1 MNRFYHIFISVI
13 ILLFTNSCSKSDF
26 NDKTVQRTVKIAV
39 VLPQDSYDRWTRIM
53 KLSQKNISDA
63 TDICPVFE
71 FYDENSHD
79 VMTLAYQLARDTS
92 IHCVIGCID
101 DANTDM
107 LAYQMS
113 RLKRYK
119 PMFTFNTS
127 QDVIR
132 KYSRM
137 GFMWGL
143 SESDITQSEVLLAQ
157 IAQDIS
163 NTEVA
168 MIANNTSY
176 GQTFVDWFAFQA
188 SELGLKPHK
197 IYTYDTLS
205 EIAPILS
212 DLRTLKCPVVCV
224 PNTHEE
230 AAEMIKNVDY
240 GYFSHKAFSQK
251 TIDLLKKSP
260 NTEHLWMHG
269 VTMVPNPKSGFQD
282 IYTAKYGETPI
293 FGEAQ
298 LYDAIMVTCLA
309 YAVSKEFNLSLN
321 KSVYELLRT
330 EGNHLGGWTR
340 DAIQWS
346 YTQIV
351 KKHSIPSISGAI
363 GELSFSPDK
372 HTIINNSTYAVQY
385 MSHYRFHQ
393 TDFVSRDG
401 FGGNSSIHGA
411 WIWNKIY
418 DQEFDFTQEEADLG
432 EWEGNKA
439 ILVAGSRGWDNYRHQ
454 ADILAYYQL
463 LKKNNFTDDDI
474 ILILADDL
482 ASNSMNPYPGQIIRD
497 EKSLEDLYIDVQVDY
512 RLDQITPYDLKNILL
527 GKKSEK
533 LPVVLNSEDHD
544 NVLFVWS
551 GHGSPGVL
559 HWDENR
565 QSVNGKFL
573 SDLFNEM
580 HSNGRY
586 RKLFGVIEACYGG
599 GVASVCEGTPKLL
612 LMTAA
617 NDKETSKAERYSSL
631 WGTYLTNSFTSS
643 VLSAIEERQNIVI
656 SIKDL
661 YTAAFSN
668 TMGSHVTLYNTANFG
683 NVFFNYV
690 DEYIY
695 QQRLNQ

>member
-1 MNRFYHIFISVI
+1 MNRFYHIFISAI

-26 NDKTVQRTVKIAV
+26 NDKKVQRTVRIAV

-79 VMTLAYQLARDTS
+79 VMTLAYRLARDTS
-92 IHCVIGCID
+92 IHCVVGCLD

-113 RLKRYK
+113 RLKKYK

-168 MIANNTSY
+168 LIANNTSY

-205 EIAPILS
+205 EIAPILA
-212 DLRTLKCPVVCV
+212 DLRTLNCPVVCV
-224 PNTHEE
+224 PYTPEE

-251 TIDLLKKSP
+251 TIDILKKSP
-260 NTEHLWMHG
+260 ETEHLWMRG
-269 VTMVPNPKSGFQD
+269 VAMVPNPKSGFQD
-282 IYTAKYGETPI
+282 VYTAKYGDTPI

-309 YAVSKEFNLSLN
+309 YAVSKEFSLSLN
-321 KSVYELLRT
+321 NSVYELLRT
-330 EGNHLGGWTR
+330 DGKHLGGWTR

-351 KKHSIPSISGAI
+351 KNHSIPSISGAI
-363 GELSFSPDK
+363 GELVFSPDK

-401 FGGNSSIHGA
+401 LGGNSSIHGA

-418 DQEFDFTQEEADLG
+418 DQEFDISQEDSDLKPC
-432 EWEGNKA
+432 EGNKA
-439 ILVAGSRGWDNYRHQ
+439 ILIAASKGWDNYRHQ
-454 ADILAYYQL
+454 TDILAYYQL

-474 ILILADDL
+474 ILIIADDL
-482 ASNSMNPYPGQIIRD
+482 LFDTHNPYPGTIVRN
-497 EKSLEDLYIDVQVDY
+497 EKSLENLYVDVNVDY
-512 RLDQITPYDLKNILL
+512 RLGQITPYDLKNILL
-527 GKKSEK
+527 GKQSEK

-559 HWDENR
+559 DWDENR
-565 QSVNGKFL
+565 LSVNGKFI
-573 SDLFNEM
+573 SELFTEM
-580 HSNGRY
+580 HANGRY
-586 RKLFGVIEACYGG
+586 RKLLGLIEACYSG
-599 GVASVCEGTPKLL
+599 GVASECYGIPNLL

-617 NDKETSKAERYSSL
+617 NDKETSKAEGYSTS

-643 VLSAIEERQNIVI
+643 ALSAIEGGQNNVM

-661 YTAAFSN
+661 YTATFSN

-695 QQRLNQ
+695 QL